1 MTKLHQ
7 QPPSKF
13 AKRTTHRFKG
23 DLSTET
29 CELCGQRR
37 ALHEDD
43 GFVPNREPTHVERQF
58 WQEARASWR
67 KPGSEERE

>member
-23 DLSTET
+23 DLSTEN
-29 CELCGQRR
+29 CEQCGQRR

-43 GFVPNREPTHVERQF
+43 GFVPNREPAQVERQF
-58 WQEARASWR
+58 WQEKKDFWR
-67 KPGSEERE
+67 TPGRNPDL